1 MRRAR
6 LRAHARGRGTLM
18 SMRPRNALA
27 VGLMAAGLLTLGT
40 LGQAAAFERADGDG
54 TRHLS
59 GCGTLDAHG
68 AGTAH
73 LHVDGD
79 PTVTVTGQVIVNEDS
94 GDVSV
99 DRSGDWSRSS
109 LAGDDVRYDGHGTL
123 HIHGTGIVADVSGG
137 DATL

>member
-1 MRRAR
+1 
-6 LRAHARGRGTLM
+6 M
-18 SMRPRNALA
+18 SIRPRSTLA

-40 LGQAAAFERADGDG
+40 LGQAAAFERADQDG

-73 LHVDGD
+73 LNVDGD
-79 PTVTVTGQVIVNEDS
+79 PTVTITGQVIVNEDS
-94 GDVSV
+94 DNVSV

-109 LAGDDVRYDGHGTL
+109 LSGDNVRYDGHGTL
-123 HIHGTGIVADVSGG
+123 SIHGSGIVADVSGG
-137 DATL
+137 DATLSGNVCGDVTLTGI